1 MFKAVFITERYSP
14 KNSAR
19 FAQNSFS
26 KRGTRLGDKVAVNKG
41 YSYRDLTIILG
52 ICVALL
58 VIFALWASGGSE
70 MAIDVAGLTNLSKV
84 KTPEVV
90 VQGVRMLTS
99 MP

>member
-1 MFKAVFITERYSP
+1 MFITERYSP

-19 FAQNSFS
+19 FAQNRFP

-70 MAIDVAGLTNLSKV
+70 IDVAGLTNLSKV
-84 KTPEVV
+84 RTPEVI
-90 VQGVRMLTS
+90 VQGVKMLTS
-99 MP
+99 TP